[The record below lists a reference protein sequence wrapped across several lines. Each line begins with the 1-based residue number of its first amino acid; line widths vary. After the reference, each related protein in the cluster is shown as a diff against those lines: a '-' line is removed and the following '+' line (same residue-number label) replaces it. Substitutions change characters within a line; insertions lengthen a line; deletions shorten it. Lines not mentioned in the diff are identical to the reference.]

1 MSEEV
6 SWLSDSFLQP
16 VSFARRADLVLA
28 SFVFGLTLAQLLF
41 DLFAH
46 QVYGR
51 IQITFDIL
59 GEKIGSRHRDPHGT
73 GKLAFQRLGLVMFQ
87 NHPDARGKRVEMLQL
102 FNPARQMIVNG
113 FGQRDVVSRK
123 NHIHA
128 NSMLCVLKKSTGK
141 FKGEVM
147 GQ

>member
-28 SFVFGLTLAQLLF
+28 SFVFGLTLAQF
-41 DLFAH
+41 
-46 QVYGR
+46 
-51 IQITFDIL
+51 
-59 GEKIGSRHRDPHGT
+59 EKIGSRHRDPHGT